1 MPKDVKGKLKAQTR
15 AAASSPS
22 VNNFPVQNS
31 CDPPGLIVLKR
42 WSEADYNELNPI
54 TWLNTIHQKLK
65 TPAPPVYAYTQELI
79 ANGFYCTVEFL
90 DQSFRSPELKLKK
103 QEAKEDAA
111 KIALLTLE
119 QQMPIIFKQIKD
131 ALVKSHTVPKKDGR
145 FCKGVRQIGKLM
157 QPSDMIPRSIE
168 WLKKFKETH
177 VNERP
182 CVMLLEFCQYHKI
195 GQPVYHVRQE
205 WIGTYLMD
213 CEVNSRK
220 FSSEHVF
227 WVKKDAKDHIS
238 QIAFDILY
246 NEFVEKEQADISRKI
261 KNQKMRQGLYKCDFK
276 EDTKK
281 ILESTQPTPLVN
293 YSPNG
298 YVYPYDTYTNYYMP
312 TMSNNIQAAT
322 NLTYGQSLGYQNPN
336 GNTNNNINN
345 NLIGY
350 NHQQAVDSY
359 GCISTSTAP
368 FFNNVEVKPETY
380 VSPTSVECQIG
391 PPSTSV
397 SSVPYIN
404 AVNSSSITQTSV
416 NNGFHP
422 YAVPASH
429 NKNGS
434 TKKNF
439 VRNRKSKR
447 LCAAAA
453 LHKPKRAPEKVVSD
467 KNGRVLRK
475 KHVTLL
481 HELCQKRNLE
491 KPDFDFHNI
500 YGGYRCSVTI
510 NNRVFTGS
518 KLCSKKV
525 DAKEEVAELAYKFYE
540 NNE

>member
-1 MPKDVKGKLKAQTR
+1 MDVLAPQLLLFSTM
-15 AAASSPS
+15 
-22 VNNFPVQNS
+22 
-31 CDPPGLIVLKR
+31 
-42 WSEADYNELNPI
+42 LN
-54 TWLNTIHQKLK
+54 
-65 TPAPPVYAYTQELI
+65 
-79 ANGFYCTVEFL
+79 
-90 DQSFRSPELKLKK
+90 
-103 QEAKEDAA
+103 
-111 KIALLTLE
+111 
-119 QQMPIIFKQIKD
+119 
-131 ALVKSHTVPKKDGR
+131 
-145 FCKGVRQIGKLM
+145 
-157 QPSDMIPRSIE
+157 
-168 WLKKFKETH
+168 
-177 VNERP
+177 
-182 CVMLLEFCQYHKI
+182 
-195 GQPVYHVRQE
+195 
-205 WIGTYLMD
+205 
-213 CEVNSRK
+213 
-220 FSSEHVF
+220 
-227 WVKKDAKDHIS
+227 
-238 QIAFDILY
+238 
-246 NEFVEKEQADISRKI
+246 
-261 KNQKMRQGLYKCDFK
+261 
-276 EDTKK
+276 
-281 ILESTQPTPLVN
+281 
-293 YSPNG
+293 
-298 YVYPYDTYTNYYMP
+298 
-312 TMSNNIQAAT
+312 
-322 NLTYGQSLGYQNPN
+322 
-336 GNTNNNINN
+336 
-345 NLIGY
+345 
-350 NHQQAVDSY
+350 
-359 GCISTSTAP
+359 
-368 FFNNVEVKPETY
+368 
-380 VSPTSVECQIG
+380 
-391 PPSTSV
+391 V